1 VRRRLLFSI
10 ALLLLVA
17 AWANGCGGEPTA
29 IVPGD
34 EPMAVQP
41 QSVEPRVVPET
52 MDEGTSTPTLIIA
65 PRREKATMTPTSTPA
80 AIEVELLAKAEQAIL
95 LAREDLARRL
105 DLAPEAIRLV
115 SVEAVEWSD
124 ASLGCP
130 QPGMMYAQV
139 IPPGFLVV
147 LEAVGQT
154 YGYHTDTGRLV
165 VLCGEDGLPV
175 YPLIPVDPDEIK
187 DGKPWMS
194 NHR

>member
-1 VRRRLLFSI
+1 MKRRLLFSI

-34 EPMAVQP
+34 EPMTVQP
-41 QSVEPRVVPET
+41 QSVEPHVVPET
-52 MDEGTSTPTLIIA
+52 MDEGTSTPTLIVA
-65 PRREKATMTPTSTPA
+65 PRREEATMTPASTPA
-80 AIEVELLAKAEQAIL
+80 ATEVEPPAKAEQAIR

-105 DLAPEAIRLV
+105 GLAPEAIRLV

-139 IPPGFLVV
+139 ITP
-147 LEAVGQT
+147 
-154 YGYHTDTGRLV
+154 
-165 VLCGEDGLPV
+165 GLPGGAGGGGTD
-175 YPLIPVDPDEIK
+175 L
-187 DGKPWMS
+187 
-194 NHR
+194 